1 MGSPETSGNSKPDGS
16 GCGCLPV
23 KIRLE
28 YRIMIAPIRIPCVQS
43 QPMFRDLIQ
52 NISLV
57 SAVTGW
63 LLAQLI
69 KLLNF
74 IIRERKFDY
83 GFLFRLGGMPSSH
96 TASAAAC
103 ATSVGLRS
111 GFGSPVFALAAG
123 LLALIMIDAQS
134 VRRAAGVQARLL
146 NQIAE
151 DFYRNHK
158 FSPDKLVEFLGHTRL
173 EVLMGLLLGIVV
185 ALLVHGFFPEW
196 AGPMPALNT

>member
-1 MGSPETSGNSKPDGS
+1 
-16 GCGCLPV
+16 
-23 KIRLE
+23 
-28 YRIMIAPIRIPCVQS
+28 
-43 QPMFRDLIQ
+43 MFRDLIQ
-52 NISLV
+52 NISLI
-57 SAVTGW
+57 SALTGW

-151 DFYRNHK
+151 DFYRNHQ
-158 FSPDKLVEFLGHTRL
+158 FSPEKLVEFLGHTRL

-196 AGPMPALNT
+196 AGPMPALDT